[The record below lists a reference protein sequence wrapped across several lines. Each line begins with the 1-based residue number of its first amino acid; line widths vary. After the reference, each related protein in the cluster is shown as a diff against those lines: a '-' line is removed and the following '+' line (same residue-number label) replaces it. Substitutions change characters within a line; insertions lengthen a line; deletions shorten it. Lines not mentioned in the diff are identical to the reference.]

1 MYRVDG
7 RMDVDDPRELVVVY
21 PAKYDVSVVM
31 VVVNFTLLGTCVGV
45 STPSFVIVV
54 IIGAIPGG
62 KHLGSLEEEQVIIGV
77 FTGGL
82 IELDGT
88 VLGELQS

>member
-1 MYRVDG
+1 MYKIVVQSEATVLFAGSVGSVIAILFTMYRVDG

-31 VVVNFTLLGTCVGV
+31 VVVNFTLLETCVGV

-54 IIGAIPGG
+54 IIGA
-62 KHLGSLEEEQVIIGV
+62 
-77 FTGGL
+77 
-82 IELDGT
+82 
-88 VLGELQS
+88 LQICISFF

>member
-1 MYRVDG
+1 M
-7 RMDVDDPRELVVVY
+7 EHC
-21 PAKYDVSVVM
+21 K
-31 VVVNFTLLGTCVGV
+31 
-45 STPSFVIVV
+45 FVFHFFNIFKENKKKKNDKRNKTY
-54 IIGAIPGG
+54 IPGG

>member
-1 MYRVDG
+1 MYKIVVQSEATVLLFAGSVGSVIAILFTMYRVDG

-54 IIGAIPGG
+54 IIGA
-62 KHLGSLEEEQVIIGV
+62 
-77 FTGGL
+77 
-82 IELDGT
+82 
-88 VLGELQS
+88 LQICISFF